1 VWPGSIVVPWRA
13 HFAPMYVLTVTRH
26 QARKG
31 CAPQCRTRVRTAA
44 SHDDGLA
51 AVLGVDQSHSGAQ
64 GDHAQVARG
73 PQHAPVHA
81 QSGCAQQFRGARG
94 RAGAGWVHEALR
106 PRLRANAGL
115 RGAAA
120 VQGGV
125 SYHSVPCKHGGLTS
139 CAQRRPQRG
148 AALSRQAPRPC
159 PRAAPPRSRTPRAPT
174 RCRPGLLPRE
184 IAYPAVVHLASAVA
198 CRVPWFAPGD
208 MSGSP
213 AGTCGRRCLRPP
225 DRFAALA
232 HPARA
237 NATVSRVCRCTRMCT
252 WSTIVIRVRRGAAE
266 RPMADAAARRRTP
279 VCRRCK
285 TRGRSAAP

>member
-1 VWPGSIVVPWRA
+1 MDPVRAWR
-13 HFAPMYVLTVTRH
+13 R
-26 QARKG
+26 
-31 CAPQCRTRVRTAA
+31 PQQSAAAGGRRRTAA
-44 SHDDGLA
+44 PFARQRGLA
-51 AVLGVDQSHSGAQ
+51 RGCSCAGGRILSQRTMQARRLDIMRPASAAAGRRALHTSAASMSQ
-64 GDHAQVARG
+64 GRTTTLAHPA
-73 PQHAPVHA
+73 
-81 QSGCAQQFRGARG
+81 
-94 RAGAGWVHEALR
+94 
-106 PRLRANAGL
+106 RANAMST
-115 RGAAA
+115 
-120 VQGGV
+120 GV
-125 SYHSVPCKHGGLTS
+125 ATARNCVSCCNAPCKCS
-139 CAQRRPQRG
+139 C
-148 AALSRQAPRPC
+148 
-159 PRAAPPRSRTPRAPT
+159 
-174 RCRPGLLPRE
+174 
-184 IAYPAVVHLASAVA
+184 
-198 CRVPWFAPGD
+198 VPWCAPGD